1 MQKEKLVPEIRFKGF
16 EGKWVEYELGSLYS
30 FLKGSNLSQDSFYYS
45 NDKKAIAYGHLYT
58 IYGPVINAVHLS
70 SNEKTSLISK
80 KNDLL
85 FPGSSTVPLGTAQ
98 ANAIMLNGV
107 KLGGDI
113 ICARP
118 IKDNVD
124 SQFVSYQINAQK
136 YKLFPIISGTTI
148 SHMYASGLKNTKWK
162 FTTLNEQST
171 ISDFFNNLLILIQS
185 QELKLKKLNEV
196 KQSLLNKMFASENQK
211 SPEIR
216 FKGFEEEWTKEIL
229 KKLVTT
235 FSGLTNVAK
244 EDFSFGEN
252 YYVTYLNVFSNP
264 MAKLNDL
271 EKVNIHSKQNN
282 LIKGDILVT
291 GSSETPE
298 EVGMTSIWNYNFE
311 NVYLN
316 SFCFGLRPK
325 NLENIN
331 IDFSAYLFRSLLVRK
346 QIILL
351 AQGISRFNISKN
363 KFLEVS
369 LTFPI
374 YAEQQKI
381 GQFFSNLDSLIQSQE
396 LKLEKLNNI
405 KQALLEK
412 MFC

>member
-1 MQKEKLVPEIRFKGF
+1 MQKEKLVPAIRFKGF
-16 EGKWVEYELGSLYS
+16 DEEWEVKKINQIFSPIVSNLTMLCIQEKGLYPVYDANNIIGYSSYALSSVPYLTIIKDGAGVGRTRKLPANSS
-30 FLKGSNLSQDSFYYS
+30 FLGTMTGLIPKNSDIDFTYN
-45 NDKKAIAYGHLYT
+45 
-58 IYGPVINAVHLS
+58 
-70 SNEKTSLISK
+70 LISSLK
-80 KNDLL
+80 LEKN
-85 FPGSSTVPLGTAQ
+85 F
-98 ANAIMLNGV
+98 
-107 KLGGDI
+107 
-113 ICARP
+113 
-118 IKDNVD
+118 
-124 SQFVSYQINAQK
+124 
-136 YKLFPIISGTTI
+136 SG
-148 SHMYASGLKNTKWK
+148 
-162 FTTLNEQST
+162 ST
-171 ISDFFNNLLILIQS
+171 IPHIYFSDYGKYLVYVPSIIEQEKIGKFFSSLDLIIES
-185 QELKLKKLNEV
+185 QKSKLEKLQTI
-196 KQSLLNKMFASENQK
+196 KQSLWNKMFASENQK
-211 SPEIR
+211 IPEIR

-229 KKLVTT
+229 KKIVTT

-244 EDFSFGEN
+244 EDFSVGEN

-298 EVGMTSIWNYNFE
+298 EVGMTSIWNYNLE

-331 IDFSAYLFRSLLVRK
+331 IDFSAYLFRSQSVRK

-381 GQFFSNLDSLIQSQE
+381 GQFFLNLDSLIQSQE